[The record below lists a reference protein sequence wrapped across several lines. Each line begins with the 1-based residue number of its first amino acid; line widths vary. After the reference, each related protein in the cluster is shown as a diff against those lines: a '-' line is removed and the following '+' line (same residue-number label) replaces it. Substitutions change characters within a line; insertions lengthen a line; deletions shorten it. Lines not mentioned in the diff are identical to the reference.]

1 MSTAM
6 ETKSPCL
13 PVYIVVLHV
22 IAVAGGVGLKLY
34 VKVCVITCRFNYL
47 ATRNLS

>member
-13 PVYIVVLHV
+13 PVYIVVLDV
-22 IAVAGGVGLKLY
+22 IAVAGGIGLKLY
-34 VKVCVITCRFNYL
+34 VKVCMITCRL
-47 ATRNLS
+47 MHLTTQI